1 MYSKIVLC
9 ISGIED
15 EVLTKQLGMLS
26 ERHHAD
32 VERVDAG
39 KAASIIADCE
49 PDILFISDDKALLSE
64 ARSKGIAINDPAT
77 MKESYDKAME
87 MLKTLGKGHIC
98 TEA

>member
-1 MYSKIVLC
+1 
-9 ISGIED
+9 
-15 EVLTKQLGMLS
+15 MLS

-87 MLKTLGKGHIC
+87 MLKTLDKGHIC

>member
-1 MYSKIVLC
+1 MYSKIILC
-9 ISGIED
+9 ISEIED

-26 ERHHAD
+26 ERHHAY

-49 PDILFISDDKALLSE
+49 PGILFISDDKALLSE

-77 MKESYDKAME
+77 MKASYNKAME
-87 MLKTLGKGHIC
+87 MLKTLGNGKPAQG
-98 TEA
+98 